1 MKDVEREIQSERHP
15 LHVHATKS
23 SRNVVQLK
31 WRRKNMLNEADVIG
45 RHGNNGN
52 NKLWQEAKAQWSW
65 ALDDISNFL
74 CDFFLYMLLAR
85 GDRSICCSLA
95 RSLPPASGIIV
106 KIIYQCMWH
115 KSFTVALLLALLW
128 RGEQKEKK
136 NCKFNGIFSRKW
148 WIDIVGDEKCW
159 RGRGK
164 KSKEN
169 SLFICPC
176 SLMSLVVVLALRI
189 KRDDEWKIGR
199 GKVSRWSTF
208 KTPK

>member
-1 MKDVEREIQSERHP
+1 MKDVEREIQSECHP

-65 ALDDISNFL
+65 ALGDISNFL
-74 CDFFLYMLLAR
+74 CDFFY
-85 GDRSICCSLA
+85 ICCWPGGIAPFVVRSLA
-95 RSLPPASGIIV
+95 RSLRQVELS
-106 KIIYQCMWH
+106 W
-115 KSFTVALLLALLW
+115 KSFINVCDIKALLLLCCSLFCE
-128 RGEQKEKK
+128 GE
-136 NCKFNGIFSRKW
+136 SRKKKETVNLMEYSLAN
-148 WIDIVGDEKCW
+148 DGLTSLGMKSAGEKE
-159 RGRGK
+159 GK